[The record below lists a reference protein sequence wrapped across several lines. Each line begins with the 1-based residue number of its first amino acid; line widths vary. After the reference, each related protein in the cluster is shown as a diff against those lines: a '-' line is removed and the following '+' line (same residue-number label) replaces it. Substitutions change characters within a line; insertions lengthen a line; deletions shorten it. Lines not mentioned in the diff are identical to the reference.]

1 MKKLNLSIVAL
12 AMVFMTWSCGNAEN
26 NKGSVSKDS
35 LGNEDVEQVA
45 GAEAAGMEAGQVEG
59 HSEGQVEGQVEGQ
72 AVSDM
77 QASFK
82 NINGETVSLKDL
94 KGKVVVM
101 NFWATWCPPCIRELP
116 SLQKLSK
123 ELAGEKDIVFM
134 AIEVDQD
141 IDKAAKFMAKNKY
154 TLPLYTLD
162 SPLPAELASE
172 SIPVTVVLAK
182 NGDIVGKHVGMMDFG
197 SEKLKQGLIDLTKEN
212 IRK

>member
-1 MKKLNLSIVAL
+1 MKKLNLGVVAL
-12 AMVFMTWSCGNAEN
+12 AMIFMTWSCGNAEG
-26 NKGSVSKDS
+26 KKESVSKGS
-35 LGNEDVEQVA
+35 FENNS
-45 GAEAAGMEAGQVEG
+45 EG
-59 HSEGQVEGQVEGQ
+59 H

-101 NFWATWCPPCIRELP
+101 NFWATWCPPCIKELP

-141 IDKAAKFMAKNKY
+141 MDKAAKFMAKNKY

>member
-12 AMVFMTWSCGNAEN
+12 AMVFMTWSCGNA
-26 NKGSVSKDS
+26 GSKKEDMSKDS
-35 LGNEDVEQVA
+35 LNNANVEQVV

-59 HSEGQVEGQVEGQ
+59 QAESQ

-101 NFWATWCPPCIRELP
+101 NFWATWCPPCIKELP

>member
-12 AMVFMTWSCGNAEN
+12 AMVFMTWSCGNA
-26 NKGSVSKDS
+26 GSKKEDMYKDS
-35 LGNEDVEQVA
+35 LKNGNVEQVV
-45 GAEAAGMEAGQVEG
+45 GAEAAGMDAGQVEG
-59 HSEGQVEGQVEGQ
+59 HSDGHSVT
-72 AVSDM
+72 DM

-101 NFWATWCPPCIRELP
+101 NFWATWCPPCIKELP

-154 TLPLYTLD
+154 TLALYTLD

-212 IRK
+212 NRK

>member
-12 AMVFMTWSCGNAEN
+12 AMVFMTWSCGNAES
-26 NKGSVSKDS
+26 KKEDMSKDS
-35 LGNEDVEQVA
+35 LKNANVEQVV
-45 GAEAAGMEAGQVEG
+45 GAEAAGMDA
-59 HSEGQVEGQVEGQ
+59 GQVEGQ
-72 AVSDM
+72 AEGQVESHSVTDM

-101 NFWATWCPPCIRELP
+101 NFWATWCPPCIKELP

>member
-12 AMVFMTWSCGNAEN
+12 AMVFMTWSCGNAES
-26 NKGSVSKDS
+26 KKEDMSKDS
-35 LGNEDVEQVA
+35 LKNENVEQVE
-45 GAEAAGMEAGQVEG
+45 GVEEAGMDAGQVEG
-59 HSEGQVEGQVEGQ
+59 YSEGHSVT
-72 AVSDM
+72 DM

-101 NFWATWCPPCIRELP
+101 NFWATWCPPCIKELP

-172 SIPVTVVLAK
+172 SIPVTIVLAK

-197 SEKLKQGLIDLTKEN
+197 SEKLKQGLIDLSKEN